1 MKKINIII
9 FYLLCLSI
17 LKAQDIEPAQR
28 TFDFKGNANY
38 YLSKDSTYF
47 QQDKFL
53 IGWAW
58 SYGKKMSEAMLY
70 LSQNQLF

>member
-53 IGWAW
+53 IGWHW
-58 SYGKKMSEAMLY
+58 GGGK
-70 LSQNQLF
+70 